1 MERLSRLHSSTTSS
15 RWGVWTP
22 FLFLLLPSLPCP
34 AWAQIQLRC
43 DGTLLEARGSAEQ
56 ELPIGQLRFSLS
68 LEAEQR
74 SSDGALALLQER
86 LASVRS
92 VLQGLQVRQLRVSS
106 PSTWQRPAEPGR
118 PAISQS
124 SLQVSGLL
132 DPSHLQALIRHVG
145 AHPGVRL
152 APVSAEADPARSSET
167 RRALLAAAYRQAF
180 QRAQD
185 VASALGLS
193 FLKRRM
199 IAPPMPP
206 RLPWRPRLKCP
217 RLIPGSYPPRR
228 IRLPCWCASARVELS
243 QGSARDHPTRR
254 ACGLN
259 PLPWKSSV
267 ANAILAGHVCST
279 TRLILHQNR
288 GLACRQL
295 RVSGPAR
302 PKGWTP
308 IHSARGLCLS
318 RY

>member
-34 AWAQIQLRC
+34 TWAQIQLRC

-145 AHPGVRL
+145 AHPGVRM

-193 FLKRRM
+193 FLKPLEVQAEDDRPPYA
-199 IAPPMPP
+199 APAPMAAKAEVPP
-206 RLPWRPRLKCP
+206 FDPR
-217 RLIPGSYPPRR
+217 
-228 IRLPCWCASARVELS
+228 ELS
-243 QGSARDHPTRR
+243 PPKDSASMLVRF
-254 ACGLN
+254 C
-259 PLPWKSSV
+259 
-267 ANAILAGHVCST
+267 
-279 TRLILHQNR
+279 
-288 GLACRQL
+288 
-295 RVSGPAR
+295 AR
-302 PKGWTP
+302 
-308 IHSARGLCLS
+308 
-318 RY
+318 

>member
-118 PAISQS
+118 PAISQA

-152 APVSAEADPARSSET
+152 APVSAEADPARPSET

-193 FLKRRM
+193 FLKPLEVQAEDDRPPYA
-199 IAPPMPP
+199 APAPMAAKAEVPP
-206 RLPWRPRLKCP
+206 FDPR
-217 RLIPGSYPPRR
+217 
-228 IRLPCWCASARVELS
+228 ELS
-243 QGSARDHPTRR
+243 PPKDSASMLVRF
-254 ACGLN
+254 C
-259 PLPWKSSV
+259 
-267 ANAILAGHVCST
+267 
-279 TRLILHQNR
+279 
-288 GLACRQL
+288 
-295 RVSGPAR
+295 AR
-302 PKGWTP
+302 
-308 IHSARGLCLS
+308 
-318 RY
+318 